1 MVADK
6 TDENGRQIRGARLA
20 LYRADENGGFS
31 AEEEL
36 LEDTWTSGGEG
47 TYTADDL
54 AEGRIP
60 EGYGPGDLRLHRLP
74 PVREGTIIWQSL
86 GRRIIFQP
94 WSRRRSRSERIP
106 VGSSRR

>member
-1 MVADK
+1 MLVQVKKENQVNPVLYGEQAADSGMQ
-6 TDENGRQIRGARLA
+6 TRLMRMDGQIRGARLA

-54 AEGRIP
+54 AEGRIRRMMSQATCVCT
-60 EGYGPGDLRLHRLP
+60 G
-74 PVREGTIIWQSL
+74 SL
-86 GRRIIFQP
+86 L
-94 WSRRRSRSERIP
+94 
-106 VGSSRR
+106 

>member
-1 MVADK
+1 MCIRDRYYMENRRRQWYADK

-60 EGYGPGDLRLHRLP
+60 ERYGPGDLRLHRLP
-74 PVREGTIIWQSL
+74 PVRLSLIHILGTA
-86 GRRIIFQP
+86 
-94 WSRRRSRSERIP
+94 
-106 VGSSRR
+106 GSGDL